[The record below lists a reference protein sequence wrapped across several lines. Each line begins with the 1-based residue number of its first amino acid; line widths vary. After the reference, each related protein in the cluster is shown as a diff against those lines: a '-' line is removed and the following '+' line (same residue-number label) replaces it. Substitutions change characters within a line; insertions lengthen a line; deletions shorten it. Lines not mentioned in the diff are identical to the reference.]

1 MGRMDWQE
9 FASLIV
15 SGLVAGADFGS
26 FVLVYP
32 IIRGLPD
39 PHRVKVHQRLLAKS
53 ERLFPVLVLLAAI
66 FVINDAL
73 HFAKDSPAN
82 RAVWGAVFCFA
93 TVVAASIWFN
103 QPIHQTINGWNPEQ
117 LPDDWK
123 AVEARSTLAHG
134 VRSTLQLIGF
144 GLLCISVA
152 LR

>member
-1 MGRMDWQE
+1 MRRMDWQE

-39 PHRVKVHQRLLAKS
+39 PHRVQVHQRLLAKS
-53 ERLFPVLVLLAAI
+53 ERLFPLLVLLAAI

-103 QPIHQTINGWNPEQ
+103 QPIHQTISGWNPQQ

-144 GLLCISVA
+144 ALLCVSVA